1 MGVALHASGEGM
13 GMKGG
18 VSVSALHGV
27 NDGQSIFPICIS
39 LSSILVSLLGS
50 LTRFV

>member
-1 MGVALHASGEGM
+1 MGVALHAIGESM
-13 GMKGG
+13 GMKGV

-27 NDGQSIFPICIS
+27 NDGLVSFPICIP